1 VTGFAVTIQNVF
13 AYDPLL
19 ILRLIVTAF
28 CFYVLYE
35 VYVYLTGRG
44 KQYLGVVNL
53 IERVVELFLSGI
65 GKALF
70 ATRGLPSD
78 DDERSLRGTVRRNSR
93 QRD

>member
-1 VTGFAVTIQNVF
+1 LSGFAATIQNAF

-35 VYVYLTGRG
+35 VYVYVTGRG

-65 GKALF
+65 GKALVV
-70 ATRGLPSD
+70 ARALPSD
-78 DDERSLRGTVRRNSR
+78 EDEQPLRETVRRNR
-93 QRD
+93 NRRD